1 MDGSAVRDA
10 LAVDEA
16 GLARAAAA
24 GDGGAF
30 GALYRRYEGRVFNLA
45 YRISGSEEIAVEAV
59 QRAFRGVMRSGSLP
73 AERELAFG
81 SYLLMETRNASHDPM
96 RGREPAVSSAAPG
109 RSRATRSP
117 VDSARR
123 TFLTGHHSS
132 GFCRET

>member
-59 QRAFRGVMRSGSLP
+59 QRAFRGVMRRSPSKPSSGHSAASCGVDRCRPSGS
-73 AERELAFG
+73 
-81 SYLLMETRNASHDPM
+81 
-96 RGREPAVSSAAPG
+96 SSLVP
-109 RSRATRSP
+109 
-117 VDSARR
+117 
-123 TFLTGHHSS
+123 SS
-132 GFCRET
+132 